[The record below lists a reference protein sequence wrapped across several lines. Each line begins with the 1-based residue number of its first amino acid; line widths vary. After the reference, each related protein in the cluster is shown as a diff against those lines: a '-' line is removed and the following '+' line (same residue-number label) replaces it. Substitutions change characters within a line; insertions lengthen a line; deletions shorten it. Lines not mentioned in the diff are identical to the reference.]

1 MGWRIIDSDIADPYF
16 VTAAD
21 DAIAQARMEEKIPNT
36 LHFYRRNPAAISVG
50 RSRKLKE
57 DVDEKACHTHNVKI
71 IRRTTGGG
79 SIFTDKDCLI
89 YSLVFDINDF
99 SFLTN
104 ESIFKD
110 ICNVLVQALQKL
122 DITASYKP
130 PNDIL
135 VNGRKI
141 SGSAQIKKQNII
153 LIHGTIL
160 VNTDLSLLQKVLQNQ
175 NPTRVSTLCNE
186 SSRSIAIHDI
196 KKTVRK
202 EFEYY
207 FHTTMKKGFFT
218 HYELQLIK
226 DLERGR
232 YRNNAWNFMR

>member
-21 DAIAQARMEEKIPNT
+21 DAIAQARKEGKISNT

-57 DVDEKACHTHNVKI
+57 DVNETACQRHNVKI

-79 SIFTDKDCLI
+79 SIFTDEGCLI
-89 YSLVFDINDF
+89 YSLVFNINDF
-99 SFLTN
+99 SFLTK

-122 DITASYKP
+122 DVTASYKP

-141 SGSAQIKKQNII
+141 SGSAQIIKQNII
-153 LIHGTIL
+153 LIHGTLL
-160 VNTDLSLLQKVLQNQ
+160 VNTDLALLQKVLPYD
-175 NPTRVSTLCNE
+175 NPTRVSTLQHE
-186 SSRSIAIHDI
+186 TSRTLTMHDI

-218 HYELQLIK
+218 HYELQLIT
-226 DLERGR
+226 DLERNR
-232 YRNNAWNFMR
+232 YRNDAWNFMR